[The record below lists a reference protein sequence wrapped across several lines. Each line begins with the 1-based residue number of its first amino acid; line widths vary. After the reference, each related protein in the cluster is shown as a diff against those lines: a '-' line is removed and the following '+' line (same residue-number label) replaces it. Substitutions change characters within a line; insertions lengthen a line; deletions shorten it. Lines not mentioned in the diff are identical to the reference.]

1 MNQAVAAPG
10 QAAVVP
16 SAALRVAG
24 SRGPLQRALV
34 RTIRNPMGL
43 LGAAIVTALVATA
56 LAAPLLAPYDPVTQ
70 HPGYE
75 LLPPTIEFPLGTDQL
90 GRDLLSR
97 LIYGG
102 RPSFIVGIIA
112 VGIGAGIGVLTGL
125 VAGYLG
131 GAVDSAI
138 MRAYDV
144 VVAFPPILLGI
155 AVVAVLGPGV
165 YNVAYALAIAIAPYF
180 ARVTR
185 ASVLTEKRRDYV
197 LAARSTGVRAGRVM
211 LAHVLPNCLAPLLV
225 QLALAMGISVLAEAG
240 LSFLGLGTQPP
251 TASWGQM
258 LNGSRQYLR
267 TDPWLAVWPGLALAL
282 LLLGV
287 NFLADALR
295 DALDPRRVNG

>member
-1 MNQAVAAPG
+1 MTQVTVAPAR
-10 QAAVVP
+10 
-16 SAALRVAG
+16 RVLPPAFG
-24 SRGPLQRALV
+24 PPRSRGPLERALL
-34 RTIRNPMGL
+34 RTMRSSMGL
-43 LGAAIVTALVATA
+43 FGANILLALIGTA

-97 LIYGG
+97 LIFGG
-102 RPSFIVGIIA
+102 RPSFIVGVIA
-112 VGIGAGIGVLTGL
+112 VGLGAGFGVLTGL
-125 VAGYLG
+125 LSGFLG
-131 GAVDSAI
+131 GKVDSAI

-165 YNVAYALAIAIAPYF
+165 YNVAYALAIAITPYF

-185 ASVLTEKRRDYV
+185 ASVLAERQRDYV
-197 LAARSTGVRAGRVM
+197 LAARAVGIRSWRIM
-211 LAHVLPNCLAPLLV
+211 LVHVLPNCLAPLLI

-251 TASWGQM
+251 TPSWGQM
-258 LNGSRQYLR
+258 LSASRQYLR
-267 TDPWLAVWPGLALAL
+267 IDPWLAVWPGMALGFL
-282 LLLGV
+282 VLGL

-295 DALDPRRVNG
+295 DALDPRRING

>member
-1 MNQAVAAPG
+1 M
-10 QAAVVP
+10 
-16 SAALRVAG
+16 
-24 SRGPLQRALV
+24 QRALV
-34 RTIRNPMGL
+34 QAVRNPRGIIGIGIL
-43 LGAAIVTALVATA
+43 LALIATA

-70 HPGYE
+70 HSGFE
-75 LLPPTIEFPLGTDQL
+75 LLPPTVEFPLGTDQL

-102 RPSFIVGIIA
+102 RPSFMVGIIA
-112 VGIGAGIGVLTGL
+112 VGLGAGFGILTGL
-125 VAGYLG
+125 IAGYFG

-155 AVVAVLGPGV
+155 AVVAVLGRGV
-165 YNVAYALAIAIAPYF
+165 YNVAYALAIAITPYF

-185 ASVLTEKRRDYV
+185 ASVLAEMQRDYV
-197 LAARSTGVRAGRVM
+197 LAARALGVRSQRIM
-211 LAHVLPNCLAPLLV
+211 LRHVLPNCLAPMLI

-251 TASWGQM
+251 TPSWGQM
-258 LNGSRQYLR
+258 LAASRQYLR
-267 TDPWLAVWPGLALAL
+267 TDPWLAVWPGVALAL
-282 LLLGV
+282 LLLGL
-287 NFLADALR
+287 NFLADAMR

>member
-1 MNQAVAAPG
+1 MTQVTAAP
-10 QAAVVP
+10 VVP
-16 SAALRVAG
+16 RLSHRTFRVPR
-24 SRGPLQRALV
+24 SRGPLERALI
-34 RTIRNPMGL
+34 RTARTPMGL
-43 LGAAIVTALVATA
+43 FGAAILLALIATA

-102 RPSFIVGIIA
+102 RPSFIVGVIA
-112 VGIGAGIGVLTGL
+112 VGLGAGFGVLTGL
-125 VAGYLG
+125 LAGFLG
-131 GAVDSAI
+131 GKVDSAI

-165 YNVAYALAIAIAPYF
+165 YNVAYALAIAITPYF

-185 ASVLTEKRRDYV
+185 ASVLSETPRDYV
-197 LAARSTGVRAGRVM
+197 LAARAVGVGSSRIM
-211 LAHVLPNCLAPLLV
+211 LHHVLPNCLAPLLI
-225 QLALAMGISVLAEAG
+225 QLALTMGISVLAEAG

-251 TASWGQM
+251 TPSWGQM
-258 LNGSRQYLR
+258 LSASRQYLR

-282 LLLGV
+282 LVLGL

-295 DALDPRRVNG
+295 DALDPRHISA